1 MRLMEIC
8 MKDNEKVTKRIFFTK
23 LNLAK
28 LEGKL
33 AQMEKEGYR
42 LTRVS
47 GLYRFEFTKSKCKD
61 TRYFCTYDE
70 PRGIK
75 SPDFEITQDL
85 VHNYQAERIRDSL
98 SVGAAGLTDVYRT
111 VQADCDLSEI
121 SLERDKYICK
131 VYLRNFFMFLSFFV
145 LLTVGVVYSDGT
157 PRIVLRIIAIIL
169 AVPALWNE
177 IAFTILFFRT
187 EKPFRR

>member
-1 MRLMEIC
+1 

-33 AQMEKEGYR
+33 AQVEKEGYR

-70 PRGIK
+70 PRGIR
-75 SPDFEITQDL
+75 SSDFEITRDL
-85 VHNYQAERIRDSL
+85 VHSYQAERVRDIL
-98 SVGAAGLTDVYRT
+98 SAGMGLTEVYRT

-121 SLERDKYICK
+121 SLKRDKYICK
-131 VYLRNFFMFLSFFV
+131 VYLRNFFMFLLFFV
-145 LLTVGVVYSDGT
+145 LLTIGVVYSEGT
-157 PRIVLRIIAIIL
+157 PRIVLRVIVIIL
-169 AVPALWNE
+169 ALPALWNE
-177 IAFTILFFRT
+177 IAFAILFFRT
-187 EKPFRR
+187 GKPVRR

>member
-1 MRLMEIC
+1 M
-8 MKDNEKVTKRIFFTK
+8 
-23 LNLAK
+23 
-28 LEGKL
+28 
-33 AQMEKEGYR
+33 
-42 LTRVS
+42 
-47 GLYRFEFTKSKCKD
+47 
-61 TRYFCTYDE
+61 
-70 PRGIK
+70 
-75 SPDFEITQDL
+75 
-85 VHNYQAERIRDSL
+85 HNYQAERVRDSL